1 MIRRNN
7 GRGAIPF
14 SEGGTVILTFLKK
27 LSAAGPDTVFTPGR
41 PTVATTTARLR
52 HHGILASFVMV
63 VAVPVVLSTGYMFG
77 VARDQFASTVSF
89 SVRSED
95 VSAATSL
102 LSGLSSLSGSSSS
115 DTDVLYDFIRSQD
128 MVRQVDGTLDLRRIY
143 DKPAF
148 DPVFAFDPDG
158 TIEDLTDYW
167 HRMVKVYYDRSTSLI
182 ELKVL
187 AFDPQDARD
196 IAREV
201 FSVASSMINDL
212 SAIARDDATRY
223 ASDELARAA
232 DQLRAARVAL
242 TEFRSR
248 NQIVDPT
255 ADLQGQM
262 GIINSLQQQ
271 LTEAMISENML
282 RDTTRSDDD
291 ARIAQAERRIEVIN
305 RLLAD
310 ERAKFGVGVG
320 GQTGGTGDY
329 SALVGEFERLNVD
342 REFAEQTYLAAR
354 SAHDLAVAEAQ
365 RKNRYLA
372 AHVQPT
378 LAESSRYPARFLDVA
393 LIAGFLLL
401 AWGTAVLVYYSIRD
415 RR

>member
-1 MIRRNN
+1 M
-7 GRGAIPF
+7 
-14 SEGGTVILTFLKK
+14 
-27 LSAAGPDTVFTPGR
+27 
-41 PTVATTTARLR
+41 
-52 HHGILASFVMV
+52 SFALV
-63 VAVPVVLSTGYMFG
+63 VAVPVALSAGYMFG
-77 VARDQFASTVSF
+77 VAQDQFASTVSF

-128 MVRQVDGTLDLRRIY
+128 MVRQVDDTMDLRAIY
-143 DKPAF
+143 GRPAF
-148 DPVFAFDPDG
+148 DPVFAFDPQG

-187 AFDPQDARD
+187 AFDPQDAR
-196 IAREV
+196 AVAQEV
-201 FSVASSMINDL
+201 FSVASAMINDL

-223 ASDELARAA
+223 ASDELERAA

-305 RLLAD
+305 RLLTD

-320 GQTGGTGDY
+320 GEAGTTGDY

-378 LAESSRYPARFLDVA
+378 LAESSRYPSRGLNVA